1 MPYSDEQRTQALQL
15 WASSQ
20 DAELVCE
27 QHHLPRST
35 LYSWLGQ
42 GTPKITL
49 SEADKIILAERA
61 CKGWAIVDDA
71 LMKLERQVNT
81 GNTVMLRGK
90 KIKVP
95 LSTDELTKVINT
107 LAVHANRWEVAAN
120 AADPSKEFEVDRE
133 IVELQKLVA
142 IKQYRQAS

>member
-1 MPYSDEQRTQALQL
+1 MPYSDEQKTQALQL
-15 WASSQ
+15 WATSQ

-42 GTPKITL
+42 GAPKVIL
-49 SEADKIILAERA
+49 SDADKLILQERA
-61 CKGWAIVDDA
+61 CRGWSIVDEA
-71 LMKLERQVNT
+71 LVKLERQVAA
-81 GNTVMLRGK
+81 GNTVLIRGK
-90 KIKVP
+90 KTKVP
-95 LSTDELTKVINT
+95 LTTDELTKVINT

-120 AADPSKEFEVDRE
+120 AADPHREFEVDRE